1 MVEITYHKEGDFF
14 VPDLHLEKEDYKND
28 YIIGKYGHLRLE
40 YLKNHKKAEYT
51 IMFMN
56 KTLRK
61 YIVEIDKQAK
71 RRFEILIKQMIEKN
85 PIDEN
90 LKNTDPLEWTGLM
103 NNYRLCAEE
112 IILNELI
119 YC

>member
-1 MVEITYHKEGDFF
+1 MVKITYHKEGDFF
-14 VPDLHLEKEDYKND
+14 IPDLYLEKEDYEND

-40 YLKNHKKAEYT
+40 YLKNHKKAEYI

-61 YIVEIDKQAK
+61 HIVETDKQAK
-71 RRFEILIKQMIEKN
+71 RRFEILMKQILEKN

-90 LKNTDPLEWTGLM
+90 LKNTDPLKWTGLM
-103 NNYRLCAEE
+103 NNYNHSVEE
-112 IILNELI
+112 TIFKELI
-119 YC
+119 YI